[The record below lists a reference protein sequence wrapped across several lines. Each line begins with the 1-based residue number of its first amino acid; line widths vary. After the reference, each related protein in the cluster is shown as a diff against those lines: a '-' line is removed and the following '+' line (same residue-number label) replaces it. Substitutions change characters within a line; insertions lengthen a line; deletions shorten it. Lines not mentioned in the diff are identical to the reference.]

1 MAVREFGNKMM
12 EINARRIGEEKKK
25 KKRGLEQQQQQQQ
38 QKKKKKTIKRS
49 VSSSRVYVVTLAIF
63 SRFVILALFVF
74 WRILARPYDTSAGL
88 TRPCLS
94 PNQNG
99 MPPLCLSLSLC
110 LSEYSIFPVRGNN
123 WISSIA
129 FFPPT
134 TLLVEPGF
142 SLDSQAVITSPGI
155 LKLTMKPEN
164 SKP

>member
-25 KKRGLEQQQQQQQ
+25 KKRGLEQQHQQQ

-99 MPPLCLSLSLC
+99 MPPLCLSLSL
-110 LSEYSIFPVRGNN
+110 SI
-123 WISSIA
+123 
-129 FFPPT
+129 
-134 TLLVEPGF
+134 
-142 SLDSQAVITSPGI
+142 SLA
-155 LKLTMKPEN
+155 L
-164 SKP
+164 

>member
-1 MAVREFGNKMM
+1 MAVRESGNKMM

-25 KKRGLEQQQQQQQ
+25 KRGLEQQQQQ
-38 QKKKKKTIKRS
+38 KKKKTIKRS
-49 VSSSRVYVVTLAIF
+49 ASSSRVYVVVLAIF
-63 SRFVILALFVF
+63 SRFVMLALFVF

-99 MPPLCLSLSLC
+99 MPLSLSLS
-110 LSEYSIFPVRGNN
+110 LDSIFPARGNN

-164 SKP
+164 AKP

>member
-25 KKRGLEQQQQQQQ
+25 KRGLEQQQQ
-38 QKKKKKTIKRS
+38 KKKKTIKRS
-49 VSSSRVYVVTLAIF
+49 VSSSRVYVVMLAIF

-99 MPPLCLSLSLC
+99 MPPLSLFLSLC
-110 LSEYSIFPVRGNN
+110 EDSIFPVRDNY
-123 WISSIA
+123 WSSSIA

-134 TLLVEPGF
+134 TLFVEPAF
-142 SLDSQAVITSPGI
+142 SLDSQAVIASPGI
-155 LKLTMKPEN
+155 LKLTIKPEN
-164 SKP
+164 AKP

>member
-25 KKRGLEQQQQQQQ
+25 KKRGLEQQQQQ
-38 QKKKKKTIKRS
+38 KKKTIKRS
-49 VSSSRVYVVTLAIF
+49 VSSNRVYVVMLAIF
-63 SRFVILALFVF
+63 SRFVMLALFVF

-99 MPPLCLSLSLC
+99 MPPLSLSVS
-110 LSEYSIFPVRGNN
+110 LSEDSIFPLHGNN

-134 TLLVEPGF
+134 TL
-142 SLDSQAVITSPGI
+142 
-155 LKLTMKPEN
+155 
-164 SKP
+164 

>member
-25 KKRGLEQQQQQQQ
+25 KRGLEQQQQQQQ
-38 QKKKKKTIKRS
+38 KKKKTIKRS
-49 VSSSRVYVVTLAIF
+49 VSSSRVYVVMLAIF
-63 SRFVILALFVF
+63 SRFVMLALFVF

-94 PNQNG
+94 ASQNG
-99 MPPLCLSLSLC
+99 MPPLSLSLSLC
-110 LSEYSIFPVRGNN
+110 EDSIFPVRGNN

-134 TLLVEPGF
+134 TLLVEPAF
-142 SLDSQAVITSPGI
+142 SLDSQAVIASPGI
-155 LKLTMKPEN
+155 LKLTMKPKVEDR
-164 SKP
+164 